1 MTTKRST
8 LKDFYSKVSAMSR
21 FLKLL
26 EIAVGQMNWRL
37 RLRNLRMRLISR
49 SKWNLSRLMTRR
61 KKRTKLRKSRFKK
74 LNLKKRKNLLNLK
87 RVL

>member
-1 MTTKRST
+1 
-8 LKDFYSKVSAMSR
+8 
-21 FLKLL
+21 
-26 EIAVGQMNWRL
+26 
-37 RLRNLRMRLISR
+37 
-49 SKWNLSRLMTRR
+49 MTRR